1 MQQSR
6 WFVRGNE
13 IMEVIIFGGSGFL
26 GSWVVAKL
34 IKSGYKV
41 IIFDLN
47 IDKSLLTKFLGKEI
61 SKIKFISGDIT
72 DYEQVLSSM
81 NNIKYVINLAGLMT
95 PDCSKNPV
103 LGAQVNIIGSI
114 NVFEAVKKKGIS
126 FLIYASSAGIFGQD
140 DKYYPMPETHY
151 GAYKLAVEGVARA
164 YFNENKIS
172 SLGIRPFVIYG
183 PGREIGGTA
192 GVTLACKAAK
202 QGYPYNINFSGS
214 AGFVYVADV
223 ANLVQMSM
231 EKSPLG
237 ANVININGITA
248 SVETFAAIIKKNI
261 PLANLTIK
269 GEGLAVVDEI
279 LGKHPSEFFEKFQYT
294 SLNDGIQSTINF
306 Y

>member
-214 AGFVYVADV
+214 AGFVYIADV